1 MKHARGKGLSPT
13 GRLLGAGVLLCA
25 AAVAVAVAF
34 QGAGDSWW
42 TGILGLVAGGA
53 AWDGLAA
60 RLGRVPG
67 VTRRADG
74 IMPVGVWSRVTLAVE
89 NTGPRDLAL
98 LLHDHHPPEFDVE
111 SMPGHLLAPAGS
123 AAELTYRL
131 LPGERGDHDFAGVDL
146 LMRSPFGLWNR
157 KVFVSLPRRVRVY
170 PNFREVS
177 RYSML
182 ATDNHLSRMGVLR
195 RRHRGEGT
203 DFLQLRE
210 YRLGDSLRQI
220 DWKATSRYRRPISKE
235 YSDERDQQIV
245 FMLDCGRRM
254 RHREGGR
261 EHLDQALNAVL
272 LLAHVVVE
280 QGDGAGLLT
289 FGGDHRWYPP
299 SKARGRVRDLL
310 ASVYDLGAVP
320 EAADYLAA
328 AETLM
333 PAQRRRALIVLITNT
348 RDEDQDELLHALSLM
363 KRRHLVIVADVR
375 EKALDEALARAVANL
390 DDALRFQA
398 VNDYLERRRHNLRT
412 LRHHGHYAL
421 DLLPEQLPVALVN
434 QYLAIK
440 ASGRL

>member
-1 MKHARGKGLSPT
+1 MGLSPT
-13 GRLLGAGVLLCA
+13 RRLASLAAVLVAVA
-25 AAVAVAVAF
+25 AAVALGAV
-34 QGAGDSWW
+34 GEGWW
-42 TGILGLVAGGA
+42 TAALGLGTGA
-53 AWDGLAA
+53 VAWDGLAV
-60 RLGRVPG
+60 RLGPAPAVARQ
-67 VTRRADG
+67 ADAV
-74 IMPVGVWSRVTLAVE
+74 MPLGAPSRV
-89 NTGPRDLAL
+89 AL
-98 LLHDHHPPEFDVE
+98 TARNDSGRRLRLVLHDHHPEDFGVE
-111 SMPGHLLAPAGS
+111 S
-123 AAELTYRL
+123 
-131 LPGERGDHDFAGVDL
+131 LPGRLTVPARATAVVSYQARPRRRGDHHFAGTDML
-146 LMRSPFGLWNR
+146 IRSPLGLWHR
-157 KVFVSLPRRVRVY
+157 KLFVLLPQRVRVF

-195 RRHRGEGT
+195 RRHRGEGS

-210 YRLGDSLRQI
+210 YRRGDSLRQI

-254 RHREGGR
+254 RHREGDR
-261 EHLDQALNAVL
+261 EHLDQALNALL

-280 QGDGAGLLT
+280 QGDGVGLLT

-299 SKARGRVRDLL
+299 AKTRGRVRSLL
-310 ASVYDLGAVP
+310 ESVYDLGAAP

-328 AETLM
+328 AEKLM
-333 PAQRRRALIVLITNT
+333 PVQRRRALVVLITNT
-348 RDEDQDELLHALSLM
+348 RDEDQQELLHALSLLR
-363 KRRHLVIVADVR
+363 RRHLVVVADVR
-375 EKALDEALARAVANL
+375 ERIL
-390 DDALRFQA
+390 DDTRGERVTDLDGALRFQA
-398 VNDYLERRRHNLRT
+398 VNDYLERRRNNLRT